1 MTTDPV
7 GRIADERLS
16 ELAIDLQ
23 VQLEKGTA
31 MRPVLYLLLE
41 ARKKAVA
48 ATIQLSIVDP
58 SDAQAIRICQMAIGM
73 YDDMVT
79 SCRDLLKGGK
89 EARFRIH
96 ERDRA
101 EMEDIIVDPQERE
114 LFNLEPQGEDS

>member
-1 MTTDPV
+1 MTADPI

-23 VQLEKGTA
+23 VQLEKGTGT
-31 MRPVLYLLLE
+31 RPVLYLLLE

-48 ATIQLSIVDP
+48 AMVQLSLVDP
-58 SDAQAIRICQMAIGM
+58 ADAHSIRVCQMSIAL
-73 YDDMVT
+73 YDDMVN
-79 SCRDLLKGGK
+79 SCRDLVKAGK

-101 EMEDIIVDPQERE
+101 EMQDIIVDPEERQ
-114 LFNLEPQGEDS
+114 LFNLEPEGDDT